1 MRAALLLMLTLLT
14 ASPALAQDKM
24 SREDKAAILFSNR
37 FSFTDD
43 GEPVLPVG
51 IMDRQ
56 KSITVSARNGLIVHP
71 SGPDGPELT
80 LSGNR
85 KWVFNVE
92 DSSGAR
98 LAWRAVLDEVP
109 TKDFKGVKEASAR
122 WEMQGYKTVRL
133 ELGTLFS
140 FQGTVFDSR
149 ETLLCADK
157 LFESRT
163 AARAFLGALPG
174 GRSDGQRVT
183 EVLDTRPEGQVF
195 LRERESGITIEARN
209 AIWFEPKDGT
219 LTVHDVEYAR
229 GFPWHGRQTRTYGGS
244 FYVAVDKTGQLA
256 IANVLPAE
264 TMLRGLVPAE
274 IYPDAPDAALQA
286 QAISARNELYSKI
299 GHRHLADPY
308 LICSEQDCQVYK
320 GKGAEKKR
328 TNRAVKQTRGE
339 VIFDENG
346 KLADIRYSST
356 CGGHTEDGHEAWA
369 GVNSPNLR
377 GRFDTSDGA
386 RSPVTEEDVEAFLTT
401 PPTTY
406 CGRSSRSRS
415 TFRWTKTLS
424 AKELDKL
431 VRKKKHTV
439 GHVKSM
445 EVLHRGVSGRANKLQ
460 LTGNKGEVVINGEL
474 TIRRLF
480 GGLKSSLFV
489 VKKNAEGAW
498 EFQGGGFGHGV
509 GMCQIGAMEMAR
521 DGKDSSEIL
530 EFYYKG
536 ISVKRIY

>member
-1 MRAALLLMLTLLT
+1 MRTALLLLLPLLF

-37 FSFTDD
+37 FSFTDE
-43 GEPVLPVG
+43 GEPVLSVG
-51 IMDRQ
+51 IMDQ
-56 KSITVSARNGLIVHP
+56 QESIAVSSKGGLVVHP
-71 SGPDGPELT
+71 SGPDGPSIT
-80 LSGNR
+80 LAGNR
-85 KWVFNVE
+85 KWSFVVKQ
-92 DSSGAR
+92 STPAR
-98 LAWRAVLDEVP
+98 LAWRAVLDTVP
-109 TKDFKGVKEASAR
+109 TKEFKLVKEASAS
-122 WEMQGYKTVRL
+122 WEQQGYKTVRL

-149 ETLLCADK
+149 ETLLCAER
-157 LFESRT
+157 LFETR
-163 AARAFLGALPG
+163 AAADKFLGSLPG
-174 GRSDGQRVT
+174 GRTDAQRVT
-183 EVLDTRPEGQVF
+183 EVLENRPEGRVILQ
-195 LRERESGITIEARN
+195 ERESGVSIEARN
-209 AIWFEPKDGT
+209 AIWFETLEGP

-286 QAISARNELYSKI
+286 QAISARNELFSKI

-308 LICSEQDCQVYK
+308 IICSEQDCQVYK
-320 GKGAEKKR
+320 GQGAEKKR
-328 TNRAVKQTRGE
+328 TNRAVAKTRGK

-369 GVNSPNLR
+369 GVMSPNLR
-377 GRFDTSDGA
+377 GRFDTTDGS
-386 RSPVTEEDVEAFLTT
+386 RSPMTEAEVENFLTN

-415 TFRWTKTLS
+415 TFRWNHKLS
-424 AKELDKL
+424 ASKLDKL
-431 VRKKKHTV
+431 VQKKHQV
-439 GHVKSM
+439 GSVQSL
-445 EVLHRGVSGRANKLQ
+445 EVLHRGVSGRANKLRVI
-460 LTGNKGEVVINGEL
+460 GAKGEAVVDGEL

-489 VKKNAEGAW
+489 VARNADGSW

-521 DGKDSSEIL
+521 DGKSSDDIL

>member
-1 MRAALLLMLTLLT
+1 MRAVWSLLLTLLL
-14 ASPALAQDKM
+14 SSSALAQDKM

-43 GEPVLPVG
+43 GEPVLSVG
-51 IMDRQ
+51 IMDQQ
-56 KSITVSARNGLIVHP
+56 KTITVSSKAGLVVHP
-71 SGPDGPELT
+71 SGPDGPSVT
-80 LSGNR
+80 LAGNR
-85 KWVFNVE
+85 KWAFRVKQ
-92 DSSGAR
+92 STPAG
-98 LAWRAVLDEVP
+98 LAWRAVLDTVP
-109 TKDFKGVKEASAR
+109 TKDFKRVKESSSS
-122 WEMQGYKTVRL
+122 WDQQGYKTVRL

-149 ETLLCADK
+149 ETLLCAAQ
-157 LFESRT
+157 LFQTRK
-163 AARAFLGALPG
+163 AAQEFLEALPG
-174 GRSDGQRVT
+174 GINDGQRVT
-183 EVLDTRPEGQVF
+183 EVLDSRPEGRVI
-195 LRERESGITIEARN
+195 LEERETGISIEARN
-209 AIWFEPKDGT
+209 AIWFEPLDSS
-219 LTVHDVEYAR
+219 LIVQDVEYAR
-229 GFPWHGRQTRTYGGS
+229 GFPWHGHQTRSYGGS

-320 GKGAEKKR
+320 GQGAEKKR
-328 TNRAVKQTRGE
+328 TNRAVQETRGK

-356 CGGHTEDGHEAWA
+356 CGGHTEDGNEAWA
-369 GVNSPNLR
+369 GVTSPNLR
-377 GRFDTSDGA
+377 GRFDTEEGA
-386 RSPVTEEDVEAFLTT
+386 RTPMTEAEVEQFLTN

-406 CGRSSRSRS
+406 CGRSTRSRS
-415 TFRWTKTLS
+415 TFRWTQKLP
-424 AKELDKL
+424 AKELNEL
-431 VRKKKHTV
+431 VAKKHQV
-439 GHVKSM
+439 GPVQSL

-460 LTGNKGEVVINGEL
+460 VTGKKGTAVVDGEL

-489 VKKNAEGAW
+489 VKKSTDGDW
-498 EFQGGGFGHGV
+498 EFLGGGFGHGV

-521 DGKDSSEIL
+521 DGKNSDAIL

>member
-1 MRAALLLMLTLLT
+1 MRAALSLLLTLL
-14 ASPALAQDKM
+14 AAHPSLAQDKM

-51 IMDRQ
+51 IMDQ
-56 KSITVSARNGLIVHP
+56 QSTITVSAKGGLIIHP
-71 SGPDGPELT
+71 SGPDGPEVR
-80 LSGNR
+80 LSGNH
-85 KWVFNVE
+85 KWVFSVKE
-92 DSSGAR
+92 PKPAK
-98 LAWRAVLDEVP
+98 LAWRAVLGEVP
-109 TKDFKGVKEASAR
+109 TKDFPAVKETAAN
-122 WEMQGYKTVRL
+122 WEMQGFQTIRL

-149 ETLLCADK
+149 VTLLCAAE
-157 LFESRT
+157 LFTSRK
-163 AARAFLGALPG
+163 AANAFLSALPG
-174 GRSDGQRVT
+174 GRTDSQRVA
-183 EVLDTRPEGQVF
+183 EVLDARPEGQV
-195 LRERESGITIEARN
+195 LLKERESGITIEARN
-209 AIWFEPKDGT
+209 AIWFEPQDG
-219 LTVHDVEYAR
+219 LITVHDVEYAR

-356 CGGHTEDGHEAWA
+356 CGGHTEDGNEAWA

-377 GRFDTSDGA
+377 GRYDTAEGA
-386 RSPVTEEDVEAFLTT
+386 RSPVTEADVESFLTD

-415 TFRWTKTLS
+415 TFRWTKTIPG
-424 AKELDKL
+424 KELDGL
-431 VRKKKHTV
+431 VKKQHRIGQV
-439 GHVKSM
+439 EEI
-445 EVLHRGVSGRANKLQ
+445 EVLHRGVSGRANKLRIK
-460 LTGNKGEVVINGEL
+460 GSKGEIVVNGEL

-489 VKKNAEGAW
+489 IKKNASSAW
-498 EFQGGGFGHGV
+498 EFKGGGFGHGV

-521 DGKDSSEIL
+521 DGKDSTTIL

>member
-1 MRAALLLMLTLLT
+1 MRAALLLLLTLLT
-14 ASPALAQDKM
+14 ASPALAQDQM

-43 GEPVLPVG
+43 GEPVLAVG
-51 IMDRQ
+51 IMDQQ
-56 KSITVSARNGLIVHP
+56 KRITVSARGGLIVHP
-71 SGPDGPELT
+71 SGPGGPEVT
-80 LSGNR
+80 LSGSR
-85 KWVFNVE
+85 RFVFDVKKPTA
-92 DSSGAR
+92 AR
-98 LAWRAVLDEVP
+98 LAWRAVLAAVP
-109 TKDFKGVKEASAR
+109 TKDFKRVKEAAAS
-122 WEMQGYKTVRL
+122 WEMQGFQTIRL

-140 FQGTVFDSR
+140 FQGTVLDSR
-149 ETLLCADK
+149 ETLLCADQ
-157 LFESRT
+157 LFDER
-163 AARAFLGALPG
+163 AAAQAFLGALPG
-174 GRSDGQRVT
+174 GRTDAQRVT
-183 EVLDTRPEGQVF
+183 EVLAERPQGQVV
-195 LRERESGITIEARN
+195 LSERESGVTVEARN
-209 AIWFEPKDGT
+209 AIWFEPVEGP

-229 GFPWHGRQTRTYGGS
+229 GFPWHGQQTRTYGGS
-244 FYVAVDKTGQLA
+244 FYVAVDKKGSLA

-264 TMLRGLVPAE
+264 TLLRGLVPAE

-308 LICSEQDCQVYK
+308 VICSEQDCQVYK
-320 GKGAEKKR
+320 GEGAEKKR
-328 TNRAVKQTRGE
+328 TTRAVKKTRGQ

-369 GVNSPNLR
+369 DVHSPNLR

-386 RSPVTEEDVEAFLTT
+386 RSPVTEADVEDFLTN

-415 TFRWTKTLS
+415 TFRWTKKLS
-424 AKELDKL
+424 AKELDEL
-431 VRKKKHTV
+431 VAKKHRV
-439 GHVKSM
+439 GRVETL
-445 EVLHRGVSGRANKLQ
+445 EVLHRGVSGRANKLRIE
-460 LTGNKGEVVINGEL
+460 GDKGEAVASGEL

-489 VKKNAEGAW
+489 VRKTAEGTW
-498 EFQGGGFGHGV
+498 EFSGGGFGHGV
-509 GMCQIGAMEMAR
+509 GMCQIGAIEMAR
-521 DGKDSSEIL
+521 DGKDSGAIL
-530 EFYYKG
+530 DFYYKG